1 LKRAFARWLLAA
13 PVQAMS
19 SADRI
24 PVEMR
29 EVVVVPALA
38 QLAERQPTQALGIL
52 GSVTEGYAMY
62 AAAVLGA
69 IAKTDPHRALSLA
82 AQSADRD
89 PGGEMIRAIVSVAGQ
104 TNLDMVAPVVVA
116 MGERAPVSLIQQ
128 VATEYAASDPKQAYA
143 WARSFTQSQP
153 ATAVDQIVDSVSAA
167 LAAHSVAD
175 AAAYLNEA
183 VDPRIRASLIRE
195 IANRK
200 SEADLREA
208 WIWLSQYSA
217 EDRYAENARN
227 LLFRWAYLRPEEVAS
242 LLRNVTDAPIRN
254 AAARELSSQ
263 WQRRDSEGY
272 QAWVGALPSGPL
284 KTAMLS
290 GSQ

>member
-1 LKRAFARWLLAA
+1 
-13 PVQAMS
+13 
-19 SADRI
+19 
-24 PVEMR
+24 
-29 EVVVVPALA
+29 
-38 QLAERQPTQALGIL
+38 
-52 GSVTEGYAMY
+52 
-62 AAAVLGA
+62 
-69 IAKTDPHRALSLA
+69 
-82 AQSADRD
+82 
-89 PGGEMIRAIVSVAGQ
+89 
-104 TNLDMVAPVVVA
+104 